1 MYNVTTFTDNT
12 ELTESLDVLS
22 NTHICL
28 KLASPKHC
36 PRLLRVH
43 VVIWCL
49 FGQAKLMATQQ
60 ERDMAI
66 SKLRKCQ
73 EELEKLRLYYKWGLI
88 YVDDKIQLIIILI
101 IITRY
106 LRYSRNMK
114 ILNIW

>member
-1 MYNVTTFTDNT
+1 MQRFYILVSPVQISIYTCVGFMYNVTTFTDNT

-73 EELEKLRLYYKWGLI
+73 EELRETATLLQVRIDLC
-88 YVDDKIQLIIILI
+88 
-101 IITRY
+101 
-106 LRYSRNMK
+106 
-114 ILNIW
+114 